1 MAGTKNATYS
11 KRTPLSDLSNKIS
24 LPARASTR
32 LREAHSAENPKDHHQ
47 SAGTTIIYD
56 DGHQQDNIKVILP
69 SSSSVDNVI
78 SDAIAI
84 SEIKTVLLQDSLN
97 VVATD
102 HLQPKRSQRTI
113 TPRVPL
119 NISRPKKKVTLAMHI
134 RKFGS
139 THDIE
144 C

>member
-32 LREAHSAENPKDHHQ
+32 LRGVHSEENPKDHR
-47 SAGTTIIYD
+47 STGTTVIND
-56 DGHQQDNIKVILP
+56 DSNHQDTIKVILP
-69 SSSSVDNVI
+69 SSCSVDTEIN
-78 SDAIAI
+78 AT
-84 SEIKTVLLQDSLN
+84 SEIKIELLKDPLN
-97 VVATD
+97 AVATD
-102 HLQPKRSQRTI
+102 YIQPKRSQRTI
-113 TPRVPL
+113 KPRIPL

-134 RKFGS
+134 RKYGS